1 MSKYVLKRK
10 DGIVKEYDYI
20 GYYSEGFAAVGRD
33 GKWGYI
39 DEDGIEICP
48 LQYTLPFWQ
57 ENNPFPFSEGYA
69 VVIKSTPYPTGDG
82 EMFCGYINTKGEE
95 VCSCKFGAACNFDNG
110 IALVMKKN
118 MKWYV
123 INKKF
128 QIITKRGYD
137 EIEPFENG
145 YAAAR
150 IETKW
155 GLIDINGNEVCKIK
169 YDNASA
175 IFDEFFPQT

>member
-1 MSKYVLKRK
+1 
-10 DGIVKEYDYI
+10 
-20 GYYSEGFAAVGRD
+20 
-33 GKWGYI
+33 
-39 DEDGIEICP
+39 
-48 LQYTLPFWQ
+48 
-57 ENNPFPFSEGYA
+57 
-69 VVIKSTPYPTGDG
+69 
-82 EMFCGYINTKGEE
+82 
-95 VCSCKFGAACNFDNG
+95 
-110 IALVMKKN
+110 

-123 INKKF
+123 INKEF

-145 YAAAR
+145 YAAVR